1 MKKMKT
7 IQKTWGLLLTMA
19 AALALTACN
28 SDDKTTE
35 APPAPSG
42 QQGEVKTIPYS
53 VTVGGDEAAT
63 RATVDTDLKTLR
75 FAAGDN
81 LYISAPGRGDVQ
93 AVLTLKAGGEGQTS
107 AAFEGQLTYTGDA
120 PGDDLKLE
128 AVLVGADN
136 QLYTVS
142 GGRVTDKTYP
152 TTTFCKDVDEA
163 VRQYSSLTGS
173 ATFGSRS
180 FTLTQGT
187 AFLDFSITFSG
198 GPSAGDVLS
207 ATYSRAG
214 TAECSFSVTTASD
227 GGNVVA
233 RFVLPVEAGKD
244 FDHSELAI
252 DGGGRISFGGSAEIK
267 PKVYRVVRSHIVL
280 LSKIASGFT
289 AQDGDVLTGT
299 AENKNIQIADGASVT
314 LSGVTITDYD
324 YAGITCQGDATI
336 TLVGTNS
343 VTYTNVAYIGHPA
356 IQAGPSGTTL
366 EIKGGGSLTA
376 TGGGNAA
383 GIGSGNNGT
392 CGDITISGGTVTA
405 TGGEDAAGIGSG
417 NYGTCGDITISG
429 GTVTATGCGNAAGIG
444 AGFCATCGDITIS
457 GGTITA
463 NGGKDAPGIG
473 SGSGAKLGSN
483 IASCGDITISGGS
496 GTATAG
502 AGCPVDIGA
511 GNYGS
516 TCGTVS
522 VAPGTIGGN
531 DPVSC
536 QLTLRYYLN
545 YQQSG
550 EMVTSTPAFNVNEA
564 NSDIT
569 ITVTIDGNDYTATG
583 KYTAGSTV
591 TITLPRVENKTITV
605 TSANTGYDN
614 SENPVR
620 PGGGG
625 GSQPTADFVGTLSGV
640 TIPSGTNH
648 LGTVNL
654 IKQ

>member
-63 RATVDTDLKTLR
+63 RATVDADLKTLR
-75 FAAGDN
+75 FAAGDQ
-81 LYISAPGRGDVQ
+81 LYLSAPGRDDVQ

-120 PGDDLKLE
+120 PSDDLTLE

-136 QLYTVS
+136 RLYTIS

-187 AFLDFSITFSG
+187 AFLDFSITLLDGTEAG
-198 GPSAGDVLS
+198 GSKSYTYYSAGSAVCGSDV
-207 ATYSRAG
+207 
-214 TAECSFSVTTASD
+214 TAVND

-233 RFVLPVEAGKD
+233 RFVLPVEAGNH

-252 DGGGRISFGGSAEIK
+252 DGGGRISFGGTAEIK
-267 PKVYRVVRSHIVL
+267 PKVYRVARSSRIVN
-280 LSKIASGFT
+280 LSAIASGFT
-289 AQDGDVLTGT
+289 AQDGDVLTGSAT
-299 AENKNIQIADGASVT
+299 FKSIFIAAGASVT
-314 LSGVTITDYD
+314 LSGATISDLDYP
-324 YAGITCQGDATI
+324 GLTCLGSATI
-336 TLVGTNS
+336 TLEGTNS
-343 VTYTNVAYIGHPA
+343 VATTHDNDPA
-356 IQAGPSGTTL
+356 IQAGPIGTTL
-366 EIKGGGSLTA
+366 EIKGDGSLTA
-376 TGGGNAA
+376 TGGGFSAGIGSGHSSLCGNITISGGSITANGGSYAA
-383 GIGSGNNGT
+383 GIGSGVAGT
-392 CGDITISGGTVTA
+392 CGNITISGGTVTA
-405 TGGEDAAGIGSG
+405 TGGGGGGAGIGSG
-417 NYGTCGDITISG
+417 HFGS
-429 GTVTATGCGNAAGIG
+429 CGN
-444 AGFCATCGDITIS
+444 ITIS

-463 NGGKDAPGIG
+463 TGVGKGAGIG
-473 SGSGAKLGSN
+473 SGYQGK
-483 IASCGDITISGGS
+483 CGNITISGGT
-496 GTATAG
+496 GTAG
-502 AGCPVDIGA
+502 SDCPFDIGA
-511 GNYGS
+511 GVDG

-522 VAPGTIGGN
+522 VASGTISGRLQ
-531 DPVSC
+531 VLC
-536 QLTLRYYLN
+536 QFTLAYYLN
-545 YQQSG
+545 
-550 EMVTSTPAFNVNEA
+550 STVIGPLVSPYDPADNVNA
-564 NSDIT
+564 DNDDIT
-569 ITVTIDGNDYTATG
+569 ITVTIDGKNFSTKG
-583 KYTAGSTV
+583 KFHNGDEVTV
-591 TITLPRVENKTITV
+591 TIILPEYGDKTFTV
-605 TSANTGYDN
+605 TSADTGYGN
-614 SENPVR
+614 TTP
-620 PGGGG
+620 
-625 GSQPTADFVGTLSGV
+625 QPTATFSGTLGPV
-640 TIPSGTNH
+640 TISSGTNY

>member
-75 FAAGDN
+75 FAAGDK
-81 LYISAPGRGDVQ
+81 LYLSAPGRGDVQ

-136 QLYTVS
+136 QLYTIS
-142 GGRVTDKTYP
+142 DDRVTAKAYP

-187 AFLDFSITFSG
+187 AFLDFSITLLDGTEAG
-198 GPSAGDVLS
+198 GSKSYTYYSAGSFVCGSDV
-207 ATYSRAG
+207 
-214 TAECSFSVTTASD
+214 TAVND

-233 RFVLPVEAGKD
+233 RFVLPVEVGKD

-267 PKVYRVVRSHIVL
+267 PKVYRVARRIVN
-280 LSKIASGFT
+280 LSAITSGFT
-289 AQDGDVLTGT
+289 AQDGDVLTGSAT
-299 AENKNIQIADGASVT
+299 YKSIFIAAEASVT
-314 LSGVTITDYD
+314 LSGVTISDFSHP
-324 YAGITCQGDATI
+324 GLTCLGSATI
-336 TLVGTNS
+336 TLVGSNS
-343 VTYTNVAYIGHPA
+343 VATKQVYNPA
-356 IQAGPSGTTL
+356 IQAGPSDTTL
-366 EIKGGGSLTA
+366 EIKGDGSLTA
-376 TGGGNAA
+376 TGYGGGAGIGSRYWGSCGDIIISGGNITATGGSDGAGIGSGHGGSCGNITLRDGTITATGGDNAA
-383 GIGSGNNGT
+383 GIGSGYEGK
-392 CGDITISGGTVTA
+392 CGNISISGGNV
-405 TGGEDAAGIGSG
+405 
-417 NYGTCGDITISG
+417 
-429 GTVTATGCGNAAGIG
+429 
-444 AGFCATCGDITIS
+444 
-457 GGTITA
+457 
-463 NGGKDAPGIG
+463 
-473 SGSGAKLGSN
+473 
-483 IASCGDITISGGS
+483 
-496 GTATAG
+496 TATAG
-502 AGCPVDIGA
+502 SGCSVDIGA
-511 GNYGS
+511 GVEG

-522 VAPGTIGGN
+522 YIGEIECQFTVKYYQYYPETGG
-531 DPVSC
+531 DGPV
-536 QLTLRYYLN
+536 YPP
-545 YQQSG
+545 
-550 EMVTSTPAFNVNEA
+550 TPAYNINEA
-564 NSDIT
+564 NVDIT
-569 ITVTIDGNDYTATG
+569 ITVTIDGKSYSATG
-583 KYTAGSTV
+583 KYTDGSTV
-591 TITLPRVENKTITV
+591 TIFLPRCENKTLTV
-605 TSANTGYDN
+605 TSADTGYDN
-614 SENPVR
+614 SEYASR
-620 PGGGG
+620 PAGT
-625 GSQPTADFVGTLSGV
+625 SQPTATFSGTLSNV
-640 TIPSGTNH
+640 TISASGTNNF
-648 LGTVNL
+648 GTVNL

>member
-63 RATVDTDLKTLR
+63 RATVDADLKTLR
-75 FAAGDN
+75 FAAGDK
-81 LYISAPGRGDVQ
+81 LYLSAPDRDDVQ

-136 QLYTVS
+136 QLYTIS
-142 GGRVTDKTYP
+142 DGRVTDKTYP

-198 GPSAGDVLS
+198 GPSAGSMLS

-214 TAECSFSVTTASD
+214 SAECSFSVTTASD

-267 PKVYRVVRSHIVL
+267 PKVYRVARRIVN
-280 LSKIASGFT
+280 LSAITSGFT
-289 AQDGDVLTGT
+289 AQDGDVLTGSAIYKSIFIA
-299 AENKNIQIADGASVT
+299 AEASVT
-314 LSGVTITDYD
+314 LSGVTISDFSHP
-324 YAGITCQGDATI
+324 GLTCLGSATI
-336 TLVGTNS
+336 TLVGSNS
-343 VTYTNVAYIGHPA
+343 VATKQVYNPA
-356 IQAGPSGTTL
+356 IQAGPMGTTL
-366 EIKGGGSLTA
+366 EIKGDGSLTA
-376 TGGGNAA
+376 TGGGSAA
-383 GIGSGNNGT
+383 GIGSGYYGSCGNITISGGT
-392 CGDITISGGTVTA
+392 VTATGGNKAAGIGSGGYQGKCGDITISGGTVTA
-405 TGGEDAAGIGSG
+405 TGGNNAAGIGSG
-417 NYGTCGDITISG
+417 YQCTCGNIAITG
-429 GTVTATGCGNAAGIG
+429 GNVTATGGDGG
-444 AGFCATCGDITIS
+444 A
-457 GGTITA
+457 
-463 NGGKDAPGIG
+463 GIG
-473 SGSGAKLGSN
+473 SGYQGTCGN
-483 IASCGDITISGGS
+483 IAITGGYV
-496 GTATAG
+496 TATAG
-502 AGCPVDIGA
+502 SGCSVDIGA
-511 GNYGS
+511 GVDG

-522 VAPGTIGGN
+522 YIGEIECQFTVA
-531 DPVSC
+531 
-536 QLTLRYYLN
+536 YYLN
-545 YQQSG
+545 SKVIGGIVYPSG
-550 EMVTSTPAFNVNEA
+550 QAYNVTPA
-564 NSDIT
+564 T
-569 ITVTIDGNDYTATG
+569 ITVSIDGKTYSSAAISPEDGNMV
-583 KYTAGSTV
+583 TV
-591 TITLPRVENKTITV
+591 TIGLPECENKTLTI
-605 TSANTGYDN
+605 TSADTGYGN
-614 SENPVR
+614 TTP
-620 PGGGG
+620 
-625 GSQPTADFVGTLSGV
+625 QPTATFSGTLSGV

>member
-75 FAAGDN
+75 FAAGDK
-81 LYISAPGRGDVQ
+81 LYLSAPDRDDVQ

-198 GPSAGDVLS
+198 LSAGSMLS
-207 ATYSRAG
+207 TYSRAG
-214 TAECSFSVTTASD
+214 SVDCSFSVQTVSD
-227 GGNVVA
+227 GGGNVVA
-233 RFVLPVEAGKD
+233 KFVLPVEAGNH
-244 FDHSELAI
+244 FDRSELTI
-252 DGGGRISFGGSAEIK
+252 GGLWHFSFGGSAEIK
-267 PKVYRVVRSHIVL
+267 PKVYRVARSSRIVL

-289 AQDGDVLTGT
+289 AQDGDLLLLGP
-299 AENKNIQIADGASVT
+299 AANKSISIAAGASVT
-314 LSGVTITDYD
+314 LYNVTISDNSS
-324 YAGITCQGDATI
+324 AGLTCLGDATI
-336 TLVGTNS
+336 TLVGSNS
-343 VTYTNVAYIGHPA
+343 VATTQVYNPA
-356 IQAGPSGTTL
+356 IQAGPSDTTL
-366 EIKGGGSLTA
+366 EIKGDGSLTA
-376 TGGGNAA
+376 TGGGYAA
-383 GIGSGNNGT
+383 GFGSGYY
-392 CGDITISGGTVTA
+392 
-405 TGGEDAAGIGSG
+405 GS
-417 NYGTCGDITISG
+417 
-429 GTVTATGCGNAAGIG
+429 CGN
-444 AGFCATCGDITIS
+444 ITIS

-463 NGGKDAPGIG
+463 TGGDYGAGIG
-473 SGSGAKLGSN
+473 SGFAGT
-483 IASCGDITISGGS
+483 CGNITISGGS
-496 GTATAG
+496 VTATGGYSGAGIGSGNGGSCGDIIISGGTGTATAG
-502 AGCPVDIGA
+502 SDCSIDIGP
-511 GNYGS
+511 GVGGS
-516 TCGTVS
+516 CGTVD
-522 VAPGTIGGN
+522 VASGTI
-531 DPVSC
+531 
-536 QLTLRYYLN
+536 
-545 YQQSG
+545 SG
-550 EMVTSTPAFNVNEA
+550 RLQA
-564 NSDIT
+564 
-569 ITVTIDGNDYTATG
+569 TAT
-583 KYTAGSTV
+583 
-591 TITLPRVENKTITV
+591 
-605 TSANTGYDN
+605 
-614 SENPVR
+614 
-620 PGGGG
+620 
-625 GSQPTADFVGTLSGV
+625 
-640 TIPSGTNH
+640 
-648 LGTVNL
+648 
-654 IKQ
+654 

>member
-7 IQKTWGLLLTMA
+7 IQKTWGLLLTMV

-35 APPAPSG
+35 APPAPSC

-53 VTVGGDEAAT
+53 VTVGGDEAAM
-63 RATVDTDLKTLR
+63 RATVDADLKTLR
-75 FAAGDN
+75 FAAGDQ
-81 LYISAPGRGDVQ
+81 LYISAPGRDDVQ

-136 QLYTVS
+136 QLYTIS

-173 ATFGSRS
+173 ATFASRS

-214 TAECSFSVTTASD
+214 SAVCSSDVTTEND
-227 GGNVVA
+227 GGNIVV
-233 RFVLPVEAGKD
+233 RFVVPEEAGD
-244 FDHSELAI
+244 HFDHSDLTI
-252 DGGGRISFGGSAEIK
+252 GGGHISFGGTAVIE
-267 PKVYRVVRSHIVL
+267 PKVYRVARSHIVL

-289 AQDGDVLTGT
+289 AQDGDVLTGSAT
-299 AENKNIQIADGASVT
+299 NKSISIAAGASVT
-314 LSGVTITDYD
+314 LSDVTISDNFF
-324 YAGITCQGDATI
+324 AGLTCSGSATI

-343 VTYTNVAYIGHPA
+343 VATTHHDDPA

-366 EIKGGGSLTA
+366 EIKGDGSLTA
-376 TGGGNAA
+376 TGGHRGAGIGNGYKGTCGNITISGGSVTATGGIDGA
-383 GIGSGNNGT
+383 GIGSGVSGF
-392 CGDITISGGTVTA
+392 CGNITISGGTVTA
-405 TGGEDAAGIGSG
+405 TGGYDAVGIGSG
-417 NYGTCGDITISG
+417 YGGTCGNITI
-429 GTVTATGCGNAAGIG
+429 T
-444 AGFCATCGDITIS
+444 
-457 GGTITA
+457 
-463 NGGKDAPGIG
+463 
-473 SGSGAKLGSN
+473 
-483 IASCGDITISGGS
+483 GGS

-502 AGCPVDIGA
+502 SDCPFDIGP
-511 GNYGS
+511 GVDS

-522 VAPGTIGGN
+522 VASGTISGRL
-531 DPVSC
+531 PVLC
-536 QLTLRYYLN
+536 QFTVAYYLN
-545 YQQSG
+545 STVMGGIVYPSG
-550 EMVTSTPAFNVNEA
+550 QANNVTPA
-564 NSDIT
+564 T
-569 ITVTIDGNDYTATG
+569 ITVSIDDRPYSSAAISPEGGNMV
-583 KYTAGSTV
+583 TV
-591 TITLPRVENKTITV
+591 TIFLPRCENKTLTITSPD
-605 TSANTGYDN
+605 TPYGYTTPQ
-614 SENPVR
+614 S
-620 PGGGG
+620 
-625 GSQPTADFVGTLSGV
+625 TATFSGTLSGV
-640 TIPSGTNH
+640 TISPSGTNY
-648 LGTVNL
+648 LGMVNL

>member
-35 APPAPSG
+35 APPAPSC

-53 VTVGGDEAAT
+53 VTVGGDDAAM
-63 RATVDTDLKTLR
+63 RATVDADLKTLR
-75 FAAGDN
+75 FAAGDQ
-81 LYISAPGRGDVQ
+81 LYISAPGRDDVQ

-136 QLYTVS
+136 QLYTIS

-173 ATFGSRS
+173 ATFASRS

-187 AFLDFSITFSG
+187 AFLDFSITLLDGTEAG
-198 GPSAGDVLS
+198 GSKS
-207 ATYSRAG
+207 YTYYRAG
-214 TAECSFSVTTASD
+214 SAVCSSDVTAEND

-267 PKVYRVVRSHIVL
+267 PKVYRVARSSRIVNL
-280 LSKIASGFT
+280 QTIAEGFT
-289 AQDGDVLTGT
+289 AQDGDVLTDC
-299 AENKNIQIADGASVT
+299 AENKSISIAAGASVT
-314 LSGVTITDYD
+314 LSDVTIRDYSHP
-324 YAGITCQGDATI
+324 GLTCSGDATI
-336 TLVGTNS
+336 TLVGTNR
-343 VTYTNVAYIGHPA
+343 VATTHKDDPA

-366 EIKGGGSLTA
+366 EIKGDGSLTA
-376 TGGGNAA
+376 TGGFYGA
-383 GIGSGNNGT
+383 GIGSGLTGT
-392 CGDITISGGTVTA
+392 CGNITISGGSVTATGRVDGAGIGSGAAGSCGNITISGGTVTA
-405 TGGEDAAGIGSG
+405 TATGGVGGAGIGSG
-417 NYGTCGDITISG
+417 DTGSCGNITI
-429 GTVTATGCGNAAGIG
+429 T
-444 AGFCATCGDITIS
+444 
-457 GGTITA
+457 
-463 NGGKDAPGIG
+463 
-473 SGSGAKLGSN
+473 
-483 IASCGDITISGGS
+483 GGS

-502 AGCPVDIGA
+502 SDCLFDIGP
-511 GNYGS
+511 GVDS

-522 VAPGTIGGN
+522 VASGTISGRW
-531 DPVSC
+531 VLVEC
-536 QLTLRYYLN
+536 QFTLAYYLSSKVVGGIVSP
-545 YQQSG
+545 SG
-550 EMVTSTPAFNVNEA
+550 IAYNVTPA
-564 NSDIT
+564 T
-569 ITVTIDGNDYTATG
+569 ITVSIDGKTYSSAAISPEGGNMVTAT
-583 KYTAGSTV
+583 
-591 TITLPRVENKTITV
+591 ILLPNCENKTLTIT
-605 TSANTGYDN
+605 SPNTPYGYTTPQ
-614 SENPVR
+614 S
-620 PGGGG
+620 
-625 GSQPTADFVGTLSGV
+625 TATFSGTLSGV
-640 TIPSGTNH
+640 TISPSGTNY
-648 LGTVNL
+648 LGMVNL

>member
-128 AVLVGADN
+128 AVLIGADN
-136 QLYTVS
+136 QLYTIS
-142 GGRVTDKTYP
+142 DGRVTDKTYP
-152 TTTFCKDVDEA
+152 TSKFCKDVDEA

-267 PKVYRVVRSHIVL
+267 PKVYRVVRSSRIVN
-280 LSKIASGFT
+280 LSAIASGFT
-289 AQDGDVLTGT
+289 AQDGDVLTGS
-299 AENKNIQIADGASVT
+299 AENKEISIAAGASVT
-314 LSGVTITDYD
+314 LSGVTISGNSS
-324 YAGITCQGDATI
+324 AGLKCLGDAII
-336 TLVGTNS
+336 TLEGTNS
-343 VTYTNVAYIGHPA
+343 VAINNSVYPA
-356 IQAGPSGTTL
+356 IKAGPSGTTL
-366 EIKGGGSLTA
+366 EIKGTGSLTA
-376 TGGGNAA
+376 TGGNICAGIGSGQYGTCGNITISGGSVTATGRDCAA
-383 GIGSGNNGT
+383 GIGSCLYGT
-392 CGDITISGGTVTA
+392 CGNIAISGGRVTAMGGYGGAGIGTGKNGACGNITISGGRVTA
-405 TGGEDAAGIGSG
+405 MGGGDAAGIGSG
-417 NYGTCGDITISG
+417 FAGTCGNIT
-429 GTVTATGCGNAAGIG
+429 V
-444 AGFCATCGDITIS
+444 
-457 GGTITA
+457 
-463 NGGKDAPGIG
+463 
-473 SGSGAKLGSN
+473 
-483 IASCGDITISGGS
+483 SGGS
-496 GTATAG
+496 GTAMAG
-502 AGCPVDIGA
+502 SGCSIDIGP
-511 GNYGS
+511 GRDCIS
-516 TCGTVS
+516 CGTVS
-522 VAPGTIGGN
+522 VAPGTISEGEVIVECQFTVKYYQYYPETGG
-531 DPVSC
+531 DGPV
-536 QLTLRYYLN
+536 YPP
-545 YQQSG
+545 
-550 EMVTSTPAFNVNEA
+550 TPAYNINEA
-564 NSDIT
+564 NVDIT
-569 ITVTIDGNDYTATG
+569 ITVTIDGNDYSATG
-583 KYTAGSTV
+583 KYKDGSTV
-591 TITLPRVENKTITV
+591 TILLPGCANKTLTV
-605 TSANTGYDN
+605 TSADTGYDN
-614 SENPVR
+614 SEYASRPV
-620 PGGGG
+620 GA
-625 GSQPTADFVGTLSGV
+625 SQPTATFSGTLSGV

>member
-63 RATVDTDLKTLR
+63 RATVDDDLKTLR
-75 FAAGDN
+75 FAEGDQ
-81 LYISAPGRGDVQ
+81 LYISAPGRDDVQ

-136 QLYTVS
+136 QLYTIS

-152 TTTFCKDVDEA
+152 TTTFCEDVDEA
-163 VRQYSSLTGS
+163 VRQFSSLTGS

-233 RFVLPVEAGKD
+233 RFVVPVEAGKD
-244 FDHSELAI
+244 FDHSDLAI
-252 DGGGRISFGGSAEIK
+252 DGRHISFGGTAEIK
-267 PKVYRVVRSHIVL
+267 PKVYRVARRIVN
-280 LSKIASGFT
+280 LSAITSGFT
-289 AQDGDVLTGT
+289 AQDGDVLTGSAT
-299 AENKNIQIADGASVT
+299 FKSIFIAAGASVT
-314 LSGVTITDYD
+314 LSGATISDFDYP
-324 YAGITCQGDATI
+324 GLTCLGSATI
-336 TLVGTNS
+336 TLVGLNS
-343 VTYTNVAYIGHPA
+343 VNTTLYKDPA
-356 IQAGPSGTTL
+356 IQAGPSDTTL
-366 EIKGGGSLTA
+366 EIKGDGSLTA
-376 TGGGNAA
+376 TGDGGCVGIGSRFLGSCGDIIISGGNITATGGNNGA
-383 GIGSGNNGT
+383 GIGSGRNGT

-405 TGGEDAAGIGSG
+405 TGSNNGAGIGSG
-417 NYGTCGDITISG
+417 NGGSCGNIIISGGSVTATGGDNASGIGSGYKGKCGDITISG
-429 GTVTATGCGNAAGIG
+429 GNV
-444 AGFCATCGDITIS
+444 
-457 GGTITA
+457 
-463 NGGKDAPGIG
+463 
-473 SGSGAKLGSN
+473 
-483 IASCGDITISGGS
+483 
-496 GTATAG
+496 TATAG
-502 AGCPVDIGA
+502 SGCSVDIGP
-511 GNYGS
+511 GVDG

-522 VAPGTIGGN
+522 VAPGT
-531 DPVSC
+531 VSC
-536 QLTLRYYLN
+536 IGEIECQFTLAYYLN
-545 YQQSG
+545 STVIGPLVSPSDPAYN
-550 EMVTSTPAFNVNEA
+550 VTPA
-564 NSDIT
+564 T
-569 ITVTIDGNDYTATG
+569 ITVSIDGKTYSSA
-583 KYTAGSTV
+583 AISPEGSNMVTV
-591 TITLPRVENKTITV
+591 TILLPRCENKTITV
-605 TSANTGYDN
+605 TSANTPYGYTT
-614 SENPVR
+614 P
-620 PGGGG
+620 
-625 GSQPTADFVGTLSGV
+625 QPTATFSGTLSNV
-640 TIPSGTNH
+640 TISASGTNNF
-648 LGTVNL
+648 GTVNL

>member
-75 FAAGDN
+75 FAAGDK
-81 LYISAPGRGDVQ
+81 LYLSAPDRDDVQ

-136 QLYTVS
+136 QLYTIS
-142 GGRVTDKTYP
+142 GDRVTDKTYP
-152 TTTFCKDVDEA
+152 TTTFCEDVDEA

-173 ATFGSRS
+173 ATFASRS

-267 PKVYRVVRSHIVL
+267 PKVYRVVRSSRIVN
-280 LSKIASGFT
+280 LSAIASGFT
-289 AQDGDVLTGT
+289 AQDGDVLTGS
-299 AENKNIQIADGASVT
+299 AENKEISIAAGASVT
-314 LSGVTITDYD
+314 LSGVTISDNSS
-324 YAGITCQGDATI
+324 AGLKCLGDAII
-336 TLVGTNS
+336 TLEGTNS
-343 VTYTNVAYIGHPA
+343 VAINNSVHPA
-356 IQAGPSGTTL
+356 IKAGPSGTTL
-366 EIKGGGSLTA
+366 EIKGTGSLTA
-376 TGGGNAA
+376 TGGNICA
-383 GIGSGNNGT
+383 GIGSGLYGT
-392 CGDITISGGTVTA
+392 CGNIALSGGSVTATGGYGGAGIGTGKNGACGNITISGGRVTA
-405 TGGEDAAGIGSG
+405 MGGGDAAGIGSG
-417 NYGTCGDITISG
+417 FAGTCGNIT
-429 GTVTATGCGNAAGIG
+429 V
-444 AGFCATCGDITIS
+444 
-457 GGTITA
+457 
-463 NGGKDAPGIG
+463 
-473 SGSGAKLGSN
+473 
-483 IASCGDITISGGS
+483 SGGS

-502 AGCPVDIGA
+502 SGCSIYIGP
-511 GNYGS
+511 GRDCIS
-516 TCGTVS
+516 CGTVS
-522 VAPGTIGGN
+522 VAPGTISEGEPIVECQFTVKYYQYYPETGG
-531 DPVSC
+531 DGPV
-536 QLTLRYYLN
+536 YPP
-545 YQQSG
+545 
-550 EMVTSTPAFNVNEA
+550 TPAYNINEA
-564 NSDIT
+564 NVDIT
-569 ITVTIDGNDYTATG
+569 ITVTIDGNDYSATG
-583 KYTAGSTV
+583 KYKDGSTV
-591 TITLPRVENKTITV
+591 TILLPRCANKTLTV
-605 TSANTGYDN
+605 TSANTGYDD
-614 SENPVR
+614 SEYASR
-620 PGGGG
+620 PAGA
-625 GSQPTADFVGTLSGV
+625 SQPTATFSGTLSGV

>member
-53 VTVGGDEAAT
+53 VTVGGDEAAM
-63 RATVDTDLKTLR
+63 RATVDADLKTLR
-75 FAAGDN
+75 FAAGDQ
-81 LYISAPGRGDVQ
+81 LYISAPGRDDVQ

-120 PGDDLKLE
+120 PGDDLTLE

-136 QLYTVS
+136 QLYTIS

-173 ATFGSRS
+173 ATFASRS

-214 TAECSFSVTTASD
+214 SAVCSSDVTAEND

-233 RFVLPVEAGKD
+233 RFVVPVEAGD
-244 FDHSELAI
+244 HFDHSELAI

-267 PKVYRVVRSHIVL
+267 PKVYRVARSSRIVNL
-280 LSKIASGFT
+280 QTIAEGFT
-289 AQDGDVLTGT
+289 AQDGDVLTGSAT
-299 AENKNIQIADGASVT
+299 NKSISIAAGASVT
-314 LSGVTITDYD
+314 LSDVTISDNSS
-324 YAGITCQGDATI
+324 AGLTCSGSATI

-343 VTYTNVAYIGHPA
+343 VATTRNDYPA

-366 EIKGGGSLTA
+366 EIKGDGSLTA
-376 TGGGNAA
+376 TGGFYGA
-383 GIGSGNNGT
+383 GIGSGAFGS
-392 CGDITISGGTVTA
+392 CGNITISGGSVTATGRVDGAGIGSGAAGSCGNITISGGTVTA
-405 TGGEDAAGIGSG
+405 TATGGVGGAGIGSG
-417 NYGTCGDITISG
+417 DSGSCGNITI
-429 GTVTATGCGNAAGIG
+429 T
-444 AGFCATCGDITIS
+444 
-457 GGTITA
+457 
-463 NGGKDAPGIG
+463 
-473 SGSGAKLGSN
+473 
-483 IASCGDITISGGS
+483 GGS

-502 AGCPVDIGA
+502 SDCLFDIGP
-511 GNYGS
+511 GVQS

-522 VAPGTIGGN
+522 VASGTISGRW
-531 DPVSC
+531 VLVEC
-536 QLTLRYYLN
+536 QFTVAYYLN
-545 YQQSG
+545 STVMGGIVYPSVQANN
-550 EMVTSTPAFNVNEA
+550 VTPA
-564 NSDIT
+564 T
-569 ITVTIDGNDYTATG
+569 ITVSIDGKTYSSAAISPEGGNMV
-583 KYTAGSTV
+583 TV
-591 TITLPRVENKTITV
+591 TIFLPNCENKTLTIT
-605 TSANTGYDN
+605 SPNTPYGN
-614 SENPVR
+614 TTPQS
-620 PGGGG
+620 
-625 GSQPTADFVGTLSGV
+625 TATFSGTLSGV
-640 TIPSGTNH
+640 TISPSGTNY